1 MKNEI
6 KNKFII
12 NVKVKTNSKKNEVKK
27 INDNSFEVNTTA
39 IPIEGQANDSV
50 IELLS
55 KYFNIGKTKI
65 NILKGEKHKLKV
77 IEIFKD

>member
-39 IPIEGQANDSV
+39 MPIEGQANCSV

-55 KYFNIGKTKI
+55 KYFHIGKTKI
-65 NILKGEKHKLKV
+65 NILKGEKNKIKI